1 MKKDP
6 LFFIAVLPP
15 EDLQREVT
23 AFKQYI
29 ADTWGARHAL
39 KSPPHLTLQPS
50 FAWLEKDL
58 NSLKKCLADLAS
70 RQAAFEVRLQ
80 GFGAFPPRVVFIKPL
95 KNKFLEHLFK
105 NLMHSL
111 ERDLGF
117 SDPRN
122 RRPFHPHM
130 TIAHRD
136 LDERDFP
143 DVWAF
148 FREKKFERKF
158 EARALT
164 LLRNVQGKWEIEQNF
179 HFSL

>member
-1 MKKDP
+1 VKKDP

-23 AFKQYI
+23 AFKQHI

-39 KSPPHLTLQPS
+39 KSPPHLTLQPP
-50 FAWLEKDL
+50 FAWPEKDL
-58 NSLKKCLADLAS
+58 GSLKKCLVEFAS
-70 RQAAFEVRLQ
+70 RESLFEVSLQ

-95 KNKFLEHLFK
+95 KNRFLEQIFQ
-105 NLMHSL
+105 NLIHSL

-158 EARALT
+158 EATALT
-164 LLRNVQGKWEIEQNF
+164 LLRNVQGKWAIEENF

>member
-6 LFFIAVLPP
+6 LFFIALLPP

-23 AFKQYI
+23 AFKQLI
-29 ADTWGARHAL
+29 ADTWGASHAL
-39 KSPPHLTLQPS
+39 KSPPHLTLQPP
-50 FAWLEKDL
+50 FAWPEKDL

-70 RQAAFEVRLQ
+70 RQAPFKVGLQ
-80 GFGAFPPRVVFIKPL
+80 RFGAFPPRVVFIKPL
-95 KNKFLEHLFK
+95 KNNFLEQLFK
-105 NLMHSL
+105 NLTHSL
-111 ERDLGF
+111 ECDLGF

-148 FREKKFERKF
+148 FREKTFERKF
-158 EARALT
+158 EADTLT
-164 LLRNVQGKWEIEQNF
+164 LLRNVQGKWETEENF
-179 HFSL
+179 SFLR